1 MTDDINHTEASELT
15 QLFIRIKAG
24 DEQAKNQ
31 LADYLYHELRRIAA
45 SRRHSFKQHHTLNTT
60 ALVNETWIKLQ
71 KANLAYQDKNHF
83 LSVAAL
89 AMRQILLDDSRR
101 KSFLKQHGL
110 VDSAAAEQLASNPYQ
125 AEAEWLH
132 HLDLIL
138 RKLEK
143 HNPRLALL
151 FNLKFFCGL
160 TLGELADYFQVS
172 EKTAQRDWQKAKS
185 IIAGTMQN
193 LQQKNQ

>member
-1 MTDDINHTEASELT
+1 MTEDSNHTHASELT

-24 DEQAKNQ
+24 DEQARNQ
-31 LADYLYHELRRIAA
+31 LTDYLYHELRRIAA
-45 SRRHSFKQHHTLNTT
+45 TRRNSFKHHQTLNTT
-60 ALVNETWIKLQ
+60 ALVNETWLKLQ

-110 VDSAAAEQLASNPYQ
+110 VDSTATGQLTANPHQ

-143 HNPRLALL
+143 HHPRLALL

-160 TLGELADYFQVS
+160 TLAELADYFQVS
-172 EKTAQRDWQKAKS
+172 EKTAQRDWQKVKTIVAN
-185 IIAGTMQN
+185 TMHN
-193 LQQKNQ
+193 LSEQP